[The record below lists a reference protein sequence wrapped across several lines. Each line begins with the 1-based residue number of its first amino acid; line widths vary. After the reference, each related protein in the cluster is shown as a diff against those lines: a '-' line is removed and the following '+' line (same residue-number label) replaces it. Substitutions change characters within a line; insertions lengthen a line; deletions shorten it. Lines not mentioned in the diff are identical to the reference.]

1 MIRKAPKARNV
12 TAQGNAL
19 GLQLIKLASAEGA
32 HYQPSVRLA
41 FRACIISRLQRLTS
55 LAATW
60 AAGPGYY
67 ISRPWRFRLIN
78 VALIASLMAGS
89 VPGQKKYE
97 RPAIKRPD
105 TFRGVDTVAP
115 TDQTSIG
122 DLKWFEV
129 FKDEEL
135 KKLVRTA
142 MIQNY
147 DLRAAVGRIN
157 AARANLGLARSDQF
171 PQFEAS
177 TDLTTTRTSRN
188 GQLGNSGQG
197 GRTRSFGSVF
207 LNLINFELDVWG
219 RLRQQTKA
227 AHAELR
233 ASEEDRKAVM
243 TTVVGDVA
251 TGYFSLREL
260 DWELDIDRRTF
271 ATRENSL
278 RLIKLRQQGG
288 LATMLDVRQAEE
300 LVYQASETI
309 PDTERAIEQTENQI
323 SLLLGNNPGPI
334 TRGQSL
340 IRQQELPA
348 VPAGL
353 PSSLLERRPDILAA
367 EENLVAQHA
376 LVYAAK
382 ASYFPRISLTGLLGF
397 QSNQLSNLFTGPSGA
412 WSFVPQITQP
422 IFTAGRLKSNVKF
435 AKAQQELAL
444 VQYQLTIQTAFR
456 EVSDGLIQYRKVREI
471 RTQQELLVTT
481 LQDRSRLAYVRYQ
494 GGVDSLLNALDADRD
509 LFNAELSLA
518 QTRRNEL
525 LSMVQLYKALG
536 GGWQQ

>member
-1 MIRKAPKARNV
+1 VILKVHLQKAMAK
-12 TAQGNAL
+12 
-19 GLQLIKLASAEGA
+19 
-32 HYQPSVRLA
+32 
-41 FRACIISRLQRLTS
+41 
-55 LAATW
+55 
-60 AAGPGYY
+60 
-67 ISRPWRFRLIN
+67 RLITAMIVLN
-78 VALIASLMAGS
+78 LLTASVA
-89 VPGQKKYE
+89 GQKKYE
-97 RPAIKRPD
+97 RPAVKTPD
-105 TFRGVDTVAP
+105 TFRGSDATAP
-115 TDQTSIG
+115 SVQTSIG

-135 KKLVRTA
+135 QKLVRTA

-147 DLRAAVGRIN
+147 DLRAAIARIN

-188 GQLGNSGQG
+188 GQLGASGQG
-197 GRTRSFGSVF
+197 GRTRSFGSV
-207 LNLINFELDVWG
+207 LLDLLNFELDVWG
-219 RLRQQTKA
+219 RLRQQTKTA
-227 AHAELR
+227 RAELR

-243 TTVVGDVA
+243 TIVVGDVA
-251 TGYFSLREL
+251 TGYFGLLEL
-260 DWELDIDRRTF
+260 DSELDIGKRTL

-278 RLIKLRQQGG
+278 KLITLRQQGG

-323 SLLLGNNPGPI
+323 SFLLGNNPGSI

-340 IRQQELPA
+340 TQQQVLPA

-353 PSSLLERRPDILAA
+353 PSSLLERRPDIRAA
-367 EENLVAQHA
+367 ENNLEAQHA

-382 ASYFPRISLTGLLGF
+382 AAYFPRISLTGFLGF
-397 QSNQLSNLFTGPSGA
+397 QSNQLSSLFTGSSGA

-422 IFTAGRLKSNVKF
+422 IFTAGLLKSDVKF
-435 AKAQQELAL
+435 AKAQQEFAL
-444 VQYQLTIQTAFR
+444 VQYQQTIQTAFR
-456 EVSDGLIQYRKVREI
+456 EVSDALVQYRKVKEI

-481 LQDRSRLAYVRYQ
+481 LQDRSRLAYLRYQ

-525 LSMVQLYKALG
+525 LSLVQLYKALG